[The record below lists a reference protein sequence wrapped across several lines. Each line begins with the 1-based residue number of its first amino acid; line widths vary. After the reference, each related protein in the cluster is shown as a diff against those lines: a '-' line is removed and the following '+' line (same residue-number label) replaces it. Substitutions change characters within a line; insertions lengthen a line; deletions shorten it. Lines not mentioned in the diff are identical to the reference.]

1 MKKHTIALAMTLA
14 LMGCTSTMILLP
26 RDSGTLYRGTMKS
39 RNLNIGTVTVQLEDK
54 TCSGSYARVGSGE
67 LYGLF
72 QGNAQ
77 SDAQPNS
84 MSAAAYQSRKDS
96 SAYKALMSC
105 TDGTGLRCD
114 VVGAG
119 TGAGAGVCADNKG
132 RTYDLIYTP

>member
-1 MKKHTIALAMTLA
+1 MKSAIALAMTIA

-39 RNLNIGTVTVQLEDK
+39 RNMNIGTLTIQLEDK
-54 TCSGSYARVGSGE
+54 TCTGTYARAGSGD

-77 SDAQPNS
+77 TNVQPNL
-84 MSAAAYQSRKDS
+84 SADAYQLRKDS

-105 TDGTGLRCD
+105 SDGTGLRCD

-119 TGAGAGVCADNKG
+119 TGAGAGVCADSKG
-132 RTYDLIYTP
+132 RMFDLIYTP